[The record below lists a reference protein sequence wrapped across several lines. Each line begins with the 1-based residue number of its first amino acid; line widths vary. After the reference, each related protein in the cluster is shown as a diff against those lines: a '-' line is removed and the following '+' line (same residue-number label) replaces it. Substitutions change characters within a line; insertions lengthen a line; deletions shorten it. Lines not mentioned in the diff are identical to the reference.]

1 MRVRKSAVVWGGLA
15 IATYLAGALVS
26 AHLSPFARRPLLDGL
41 APVAPYRWVSP
52 PPSAAATNK
61 PPTPG
66 RFTLP
71 FTRDGIRGGAFATQ
85 DVQVTVIVPHGA
97 FAPKPGQRSVLLT
110 VVPVAPS
117 DVAPAPGSLVILGN
131 VVRLDARYEPSG
143 APVTRVTRPIEVVL
157 LYPFVPT
164 DSGRHV
170 LLSSADGTSWTT
182 LEATDHVASAQLLG
196 SVRTLG
202 DVAAAGMRAARPT
215 ASVAPSAGT
224 NGMTTVAIVA
234 GAALVILALFLVFGR
249 RRAGGRRG

>member
-1 MRVRKSAVVWGGLA
+1 MRPPTRAAVVGGLA
-15 IATYLAGALVS
+15 IGTYLAGALVS

-71 FTRDGIRGGAFATQ
+71 IMRDGIRGGAFATQ
-85 DVQVTVIVPHGA
+85 DAQVTVIVPHGA

-110 VVPVAPS
+110 VVPIASS
-117 DVAPAPGSLVILGN
+117 DVAPAPRSLVILGN

-143 APVTRVTRPIEVVL
+143 ARVTELARPIEVAL

-170 LLSSADGTSWTT
+170 LLSSTGGTSWTT
-182 LEATDHVASAQLLG
+182 VRATDHVASAQLLG

-202 DVAAAGMRAARPT
+202 DVAAAGARAARPS
-215 ASVAPSAGT
+215 AAPGSGSST
-224 NGMTTVAIVA
+224 NTVTTVAIVA
-234 GAALVILALFLVFGR
+234 VAALAILALFLLFGR
-249 RRAGGRRG
+249 RRIGGRRG